1 MNKPSPPKPLLRFFH
16 WFCHPELHPFIEG
29 DLLELYEERVEEQGK
44 RRANIR
50 FALDVLLLFRPSIIR
65 PFQQPQ
71 SVNHTAMFRHY
82 FKIGWRNIIKYKAFS
97 FINVFGLAV
106 AMSVSMFIILIFAY
120 KKGYAHFHAEKD
132 IIYRI
137 LTKPADHRR
146 PYATTPAP
154 LAEELKTGS
163 PIIKEVTRLRKGF
176 GGDAVYNQNYAELK
190 GYFTDPAF
198 FRIFSYELEEG
209 DRRSALVEPNT
220 MIITS
225 LIAEQLLGQ
234 AAPIGKTID
243 FSDRGIDMFTEEGH
257 TPVPWG
263 IYTVTGV
270 LAKQRH
276 KTHLQFDVLVSS
288 SSLPRLHAQNKIY
301 DASIAWGDY
310 SKSYTYVQ
318 VRDQVGEEQ
327 LNSTLAHLSALQYK
341 GDERL
346 KNSVFTAQAL
356 TAITPGP
363 VISNDTLIG
372 LPMFAYYILAGLALV
387 VMLSACLNYTNL
399 SIARTLTRSKEIG
412 VRKVNGARRKDLTF
426 QFLGESVITA
436 FLALILAVG
445 ILFLIRSA
453 FLNLWVNQHLNFDM
467 QASLPVFIIFIGLAL
482 LTGLIAGAFPAL
494 RLSGFRPIK
503 ALKKQSER
511 SVGGLALRKVL
522 IITQFVISLLFIVTS
537 IVGFNQF
544 KHFMAYE
551 YSFDAHNVVN
561 INLQSNDYQL
571 VKNALQDVPG
581 VTEISACAYLPGG
594 GRNDGITLK
603 PPGEEGIQVIDL
615 SVDEGFINTLDIE
628 LMVGSNLSNEG
639 ANASE
644 SILVNKEMARVFGYE
659 SAIDIIG
666 ESFET
671 ANGQSLTVV
680 GVVEDFTFSLLFV
693 RQIIR
698 PVILRNEPEKFHF
711 VNVKLA
717 GIDKMGAIAQLKEKW
732 KTVDPIHPFKY
743 EFFDDELAGY
753 NKGIFDLVSVIGF
766 FAFLAISIACLGL
779 LGMTIYATERR
790 TKEISIRKVLGA
802 TTINVT
808 YLLSREFLMLLS
820 ISVIIAA
827 PLSYFFNRFWLD
839 FLVVRVEF
847 GLSTILLG
855 SVLLLLLGLLTIS
868 PQTFLVSRRNP
879 VDSLRN
885 E

>member
-1 MNKPSPPKPLLRFFH
+1 
-16 WFCHPELHPFIEG
+16 
-29 DLLELYEERVEEQGK
+29 
-44 RRANIR
+44 
-50 FALDVLLLFRPSIIR
+50 
-65 PFQQPQ
+65 
-71 SVNHTAMFRHY
+71 MFRHY
-82 FKIGWRNIIKYKAFS
+82 FKIGWRNILKHKAFS

-106 AMSVSMFIILIFAY
+106 AMSVSMLIILMLADQKSY
-120 KKGYAHFHAEKD
+120 DQFHAEKD
-132 IIYRI
+132 NIYRV
-137 LTKPADHRR
+137 LMKPADHKR

-154 LAEELKTGS
+154 LAEELKTGF
-163 PIIKEVTRLRKGF
+163 PIIEEVASLRKGF
-176 GGDAVYNQNYAELK
+176 GGDAVYNQNYAEVR
-190 GYFTDPAF
+190 GYFTDATF
-198 FRIFSYELEEG
+198 FRIFSYELAQG
-209 DRRSALVEPNT
+209 NRLTALVEPNT
-220 MIITS
+220 IVITNQ
-225 LIAEQLLGQ
+225 IAEQLFGQ
-234 AAPIGKTID
+234 EDPIGKTID

-263 IYTVTGV
+263 MYTITGV

-288 SSLPRLHAQNKIY
+288 SSLPRLHAENKIY
-301 DASIAWGDY
+301 DASLAWGDY
-310 SKSYTYVQ
+310 SKSYTYVL

-327 LNSTLAHLSALQYK
+327 LNSALAHLSALKYK
-341 GDERL
+341 DDERL
-346 KNSVFTAQAL
+346 ENSVSTVQAL

-363 VISNDTLIG
+363 VLGNDTLIG
-372 LPMFAYYILAGLALV
+372 LPMFAYYILTGLALV

-412 VRKVNGARRKDLTF
+412 VRKVNGARRKDLTL

-445 ILFLIRSA
+445 VLFVIRSA

-467 QASLPVFIIFIGLAL
+467 QANLPVLIIFIGLAL
-482 LTGLIAGAFPAL
+482 LTGLMAGAFPAL
-494 RLSGFRPIK
+494 RLSGFRPIR

-511 SVGGLALRKVL
+511 SVGGLGLRKAL
-522 IITQFVISLLFIVTS
+522 SITQFVISLLFIVTS

-571 VKNALQDVPG
+571 VKNALSDVPG

-603 PPGEEGIQVIDL
+603 SPGEEEGIQVIDL
-615 SVDEGFINTLDIE
+615 SVDEGFINALDIH
-628 LMVGSNLSNEG
+628 LITGSNLSGDG
-639 ANASE
+639 ANAGE
-644 SILVNKEMARVFGYE
+644 SILATMEMVRAFGYE
-659 SAIDIIG
+659 SPIDIIG

-671 ANGQSLTVV
+671 TNGQSLTVV

-717 GIDKMGAIAQLKEKW
+717 GVDKMGMIAQLEKKW

-802 TTINVT
+802 TTINLT

-827 PLSYFFNRFWLD
+827 PLSYFFNRFWLN

-847 GLSTILLG
+847 GLGTILLG
-855 SVLLLLLGLLTIS
+855 SVLLLLLGLVTIS